1 MHPRIKVGFCL
12 SLGLCLVAVAS
23 HAQPSTPSSKA
34 EWQQAKLSVVVN
46 EQPWL
51 FTIPFKALSESESY
65 QKRFSQS
72 TVTADENF
80 RPDGFSRVARA
91 VYKDQVW
98 LMWGTGKAPIAF
110 DSQGAWPYRLV
121 RMTDPQSNATQLVWV
136 DAAVTHKVVAKPDQ
150 AQTIQVGKVAWCAW
164 VASVGELEQ
173 RANVADGSAP
183 IISWMLWR
191 RTDKAACR

>member
-1 MHPRIKVGFCL
+1 
-12 SLGLCLVAVAS
+12 VAS
-23 HAQPSTPSSKA
+23 HAQPSNPNSKA
-34 EWQQAKLSVVVN
+34 QWQQARLSVVVN

-51 FTIPFKALSESESY
+51 FTIPFKALSQSQSD
-65 QKRFSQS
+65 QARFSKS

-80 RPDGFSRVARA
+80 RPEGSSRVARA

-98 LMWGTGKAPIAF
+98 LLWGSGKAPVAF

-121 RMTDPQSNATQLVWV
+121 RLVDPQSNAAQLVWV

-150 AQTIQVGKVAWCAW
+150 VQTIKVGKVAWCTW

-173 RANVADGSAP
+173 RPGVADGSAP
-183 IISWMLWR
+183 TVSWMLWR
-191 RTDKAACR
+191 RPAKAACR

>member
-1 MHPRIKVGFCL
+1 MRQPIKRGLVCA
-12 SLGLCLVAVAS
+12 LCLCLGVAS

-51 FTIPFKALSESESY
+51 FTIPFRALSESESY

-80 RPDGFSRVARA
+80 RPQGASRVARA

-121 RMTDPQSNATQLVWV
+121 RTVDPQSNAAQLVWV

-150 AQTIQVGKVAWCAW
+150 VQTIKVGKVAWCAW
-164 VASVGELEQ
+164 VASAGELEQ
-173 RANVADGSAP
+173 RPNVADGTTP
-183 IISWMLWR
+183 TVSWMLWR
-191 RTDKAACR
+191 RPAKAACR